1 MTPPRNE
8 RLAEAVRQSVADL
21 LRREIRDPRIG
32 FVTLTGAR
40 VTPDLSQARLFVS
53 FLGPES
59 ARVASLRALNRAAG
73 YLQREVFRQLRLR
86 KAMSLVFVADEA
98 VAAGNRVEA
107 LLDEIHRSAPAAAGG
122 AESEEEEEE

>member
-1 MTPPRNE
+1 MTHARNE

-21 LRREIRDPRIG
+21 LRREIRDPRVG

-40 VTPDLSQARLFVS
+40 VSPDLSHARLFVS
-53 FLGPES
+53 FLGPETS
-59 ARVASLRALNRAAG
+59 RAASLRALNRAAG
-73 YLQREVFRQLRLR
+73 YLQREVFRRLRLR

-107 LLDEIHRSAPAAAGG
+107 LLDEIHRSAPPAAGG
-122 AESEEEEEE
+122 KTAEEEK

>member
-1 MTPPRNE
+1 MTHSRNE

-53 FLGPES
+53 ILGPEAS
-59 ARVASLRALNRAAG
+59 RDASLRALNRAAG
-73 YLQREVFRQLRLR
+73 YLQREVFRRLRLR
-86 KAMSLVFVADEA
+86 KAMNLIFVVDEA
-98 VAAGNRVEA
+98 VAAGSRVEA
-107 LLDEIHRSAPAAAGG
+107 LLDEIHRSAPETGG
-122 AESEEEEEE
+122 TAPGEEEE

>member
-1 MTPPRNE
+1 MTHPRNE

-21 LRREIRDPRIG
+21 LRREIRDPRVG

-40 VTPDLSQARLFVS
+40 VTPDLSHARLFVS

-59 ARVASLRALNRAAG
+59 ARAASLRALNRAAG

-98 VAAGNRVEA
+98 VAAGSRVEA
-107 LLDEIHRSAPAAAGG
+107 LLDEIHRSAPTAAGG
-122 AESEEEEEE
+122 AESEEEEE